1 MCFHDFSARLISF
14 SSLHHETSRK
24 WGNIENQFIRAE
36 VIIRLYHKTYRRN
49 MDRGMTG
56 DEVNKVTE
64 LVNNFPY
71 ICKKKINI
79 CHPHNS
85 YRKLYH
91 STCSKFCI
99 AKEKKTQRDGIVAK
113 TLIHRQGQS
122 YSFSINKSN
131 YIDWVYNGIIH
142 VAIGIHSSDNNVSL
156 LSTLT
161 LYGASCSSVSGKLIA
176 LV

>member
-1 MCFHDFSARLISF
+1 
-14 SSLHHETSRK
+14 
-24 WGNIENQFIRAE
+24 
-36 VIIRLYHKTYRRN
+36 

-99 AKEKKTQRDGIVAK
+99 AKEKK
-113 TLIHRQGQS
+113 HRETE
-122 YSFSINKSN
+122 
-131 YIDWVYNGIIH
+131 
-142 VAIGIHSSDNNVSL
+142 L
-156 LSTLT
+156 
-161 LYGASCSSVSGKLIA
+161 
-176 LV
+176 

>member
-36 VIIRLYHKTYRRN
+36 VIIRLYHKTYKRN

-99 AKEKKTQRDGIVAK
+99 AKEKKHRETELQPKHSYTDRDRAFLSASTKVITQTR
-113 TLIHRQGQS
+113 
-122 YSFSINKSN
+122 
-131 YIDWVYNGIIH
+131 
-142 VAIGIHSSDNNVSL
+142 
-156 LSTLT
+156 STM
-161 LYGASCSSVSGKLIA
+161 A
-176 LV
+176 